1 MSDYIS
7 KSAFIEDIKTEIV
20 NLAMNGL
27 KGTPRSREELYQ
39 LIERIE
45 EQPTVDEKEI
55 IRKPMERIKERLEEE
70 FELSEAEK
78 ERCIK
83 ENPLQFDSAKGYSVG
98 ISNAIDFVKEE
109 GGIE

>member
-20 NLAMNGL
+20 NIAMDGL
-27 KGTPRSREELYQ
+27 KGTPRPREELYQ

-45 EQPTVDEKEI
+45 NQPTVDEKEI
-55 IRKPMERIKERLEEE
+55 IRKTVERIVERLEEMKVNALE
-70 FELSEAEK
+70 DNFGELID
-78 ERCIK
+78 CIP
-83 ENPLQFDSAKGYSVG
+83 EH
-98 ISNAIDFVKEE
+98 IAIEIVKEE